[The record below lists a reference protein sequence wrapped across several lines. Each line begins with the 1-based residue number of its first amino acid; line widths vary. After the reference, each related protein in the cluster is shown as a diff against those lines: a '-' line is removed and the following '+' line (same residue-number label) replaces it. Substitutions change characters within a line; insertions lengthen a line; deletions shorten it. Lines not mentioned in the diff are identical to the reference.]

1 MSSVIIWDSETLPNN
16 NEETVI
22 LWKQYL
28 QSNSKNQI
36 SIPELIEKNADRL
49 KARYLTWVY
58 NLGDTKFGLLSV
70 VDALKIRNNLSY
82 WWMTPLAEKF
92 NFSKSPQIDDAI
104 RIMAFDEW
112 NISTQTKSIKLFTD
126 NITLAECLEIYCRC
140 KNIGFVWTRSTDS
153 RIRESVKSKISR
165 LLPNRAKVLIWLTR
179 YFVKRWSCRGIGIAK
194 WKYSAAKITFFSY
207 FDGLSDRTASEGKLE
222 NNYWGDLPSIL
233 QAAEKQTNWLHILSG
248 DSKSSVTSSAH
259 RLINQFNHSDNV
271 NQNHVLLDSFL
282 SIKIFFKTLQDWG
295 YLQNQL
301 KKIEKVIS
309 QTQSEGLQIWP
320 LFQNEYYK
328 TSRGIRTVENLLNL
342 NLFEKACSLLPE
354 QNIGVYL
361 FEQQPWE
368 FSLINTWKSNQHNK
382 LIGAQHTTVLFWDL
396 RYFADPRSYTD
407 ISPLRIPMPDKIAVN
422 GPISMTT
429 LSDAGYVKD
438 DLILTEALRY
448 QYIENY
454 KNKIKTK
461 RNNQVY
467 RILVLGDYS
476 VENTYH
482 QIKLLELAS
491 NLLNFEPKIMM
502 RPHPSCPI
510 ESKDLNIPEITNRSL
525 PELLLE
531 VDMVYTSASTSAA
544 VDAYCIGL
552 PVVSVLEPEK
562 LNLSPL
568 RGIPGVSFADTP
580 QKLARFIQSLH
591 EGDRGASDKIEFF
604 AMDSKLS
611 RWKSLLE
618 I

>member
-1 MSSVIIWDSETLPNN
+1 MSSIIIWDSETLPNN
-16 NEETVI
+16 NEKTII
-22 LWKQYL
+22 LWKQYR

-36 SIPELIEKNADRL
+36 SIPELIEKNANRL
-49 KARYLTWVY
+49 KARYLTWIY
-58 NLGDTKFGLLSV
+58 NLGKTNFGLLSV

-92 NFSKSPQIDDAI
+92 NFSKSPQINDAI

-112 NISTQTKSIKLFTD
+112 NISTDTKSIILVTH
-126 NITLAECLEIYCRC
+126 NIALAECLEIYSRC
-140 KNIGFVWTRSTDS
+140 KNIEFVWNRITDS
-153 RIRESVKSKISR
+153 RIRESAKSKISR
-165 LLPNRAKVLIWLTR
+165 LLPNRAKALIWLTR
-179 YFVKRWSCRGIGIAK
+179 YFIKRWSCRGIGIDK
-194 WKYSAAKITFFSY
+194 WKHSTAKITFFSY
-207 FDGLSDRTASEGKLE
+207 FDGLSLGSASEGKLE
-222 NNYWGDLPSIL
+222 NYYWGDLPSIL
-233 QAAEKQTNWLHILSG
+233 QAAEQQTNWLHILSG
-248 DSKSSVTSSAH
+248 DSKLSVTSSEH
-259 RLINQFNHSDNV
+259 RLINQFDHSDNI

-282 SIKIFFKTLQDWG
+282 SIKIFIKTLQDWG
-295 YLQNQL
+295 YLQNKL

-320 LFQNEYYK
+320 LFKNEYNK
-328 TSRGIRTVENLLNL
+328 TSLGIRTVENLLNL

-382 LIGAQHTTVLFWDL
+382 LIGAQHSTVLFWDL
-396 RYFADPRSYTD
+396 RYFSDPISYTN
-407 ISPLRIPMPDKIAVN
+407 ISPLRLPVPDKIAVN

-429 LSDAGYVKD
+429 FLDAGYVKN

-448 QYIENY
+448 QYIEIY
-454 KNKIKTK
+454 KDKIKAK
-461 RNNQVY
+461 KIKQKY
-467 RILVLGDYS
+467 QILVLGDYS
-476 VENTYH
+476 FENTYH
-482 QIKLLELAS
+482 QIKLLEQAID
-491 NLLNFEPKIMM
+491 LLNFQPRIIM

-510 ESKDLNIPEITNRSL
+510 DSRDFNFLEITKRSL
-525 PELLLE
+525 SELLVE
-531 VDMVYTSASTSAA
+531 VDMVYTSGSTSAA
-544 VDAYCIGL
+544 VDAYCMGL

-580 QKLARFIQSLH
+580 QKLSGFIQHLY
-591 EGDRGASDKIEFF
+591 EGDRNTKEKIEFF
-604 AMDSKLS
+604 TLNSKLS
-611 RWKSLLE
+611 LWKSLLE

>member
-1 MSSVIIWDSETLPNN
+1 MSSVIIWDSKTLPNN
-16 NEETVI
+16 NEDTVI

-92 NFSKSPQIDDAI
+92 NFSKSPQINDAI

-126 NITLAECLEIYCRC
+126 NIALAECLEIYCKCR
-140 KNIGFVWTRSTDS
+140 NIGFVWTRSTDS
-153 RIRESVKSKISR
+153 RIRESVKRKISR
-165 LLPNRAKVLIWLTR
+165 LLPHRAKVLIWLIR
-179 YFVKRWSCRGIGIAK
+179 YFVNRWSCRGIGIAK
-194 WKYSAAKITFFSY
+194 WKSSTAKITFFSY
-207 FDGLSDRTASEGKLE
+207 FDGLSDRTALEGKLE
-222 NNYWGDLPSIL
+222 NHYWGDLPSIL

-259 RLINQFNHSDNV
+259 RLINQFNHSNNV

-282 SIKIFFKTLQDWG
+282 SIKIFFKTLQDWS

-301 KKIEKVIS
+301 KKIEKVIA
-309 QTQSEGLQIWP
+309 QVQSEGLEIWP
-320 LFQNEYYK
+320 LFQNEYKK

-382 LIGAQHTTVLFWDL
+382 LIGAQHSTVLFWDL

-429 LSDAGYVKD
+429 LSDAGYEKD
-438 DLILTEALRY
+438 GLILTEALRY
-448 QYIENY
+448 QYIEHY
-454 KNKIKTK
+454 KDKIKAK
-461 RNNQVY
+461 RNKQKFQV
-467 RILVLGDYS
+467 LVLGDYS
-476 VENTYH
+476 FENTYH
-482 QIKLLELAS
+482 QIKLLELAID
-491 NLLNFEPKIMM
+491 LLNFKPKIVM

-510 ESKDLNIPEITNRSL
+510 DSWDFNILEVTKRSL
-525 PELLLE
+525 FELLLE
-531 VDMVYTSASTSAA
+531 VDMVYTSGSTSAA
-544 VDAYCIGL
+544 VEAYCMGL

-568 RGIPGVSFADTP
+568 RGISGVSFADTP
-580 QKLARFIQSLH
+580 QKLAGFIQH
-591 EGDRGASDKIEFF
+591 QYEGDRRTSDKIEFF
-604 AMDSKLS
+604 TLNSKLS

>member
-1 MSSVIIWDSETLPNN
+1 MSNVIIWDLKTLPNN
-16 NEETVI
+16 NEETII
-22 LWKQYL
+22 LWKQFR

-49 KARYLTWVY
+49 KARYLTWIY
-58 NLGDTKFGLLSV
+58 NLGETKFGLLSV

-92 NFSKSPQIDDAI
+92 NFSKSPQINDAI

-112 NISTQTKSIKLFTD
+112 NISTQTKSIILVTN
-126 NITLAECLEIYCRC
+126 NIALAECLEIYCRC
-140 KNIGFVWTRSTDS
+140 NNIRFVWTRSTDS
-153 RIRESVKSKISR
+153 RFRESVKSKISR
-165 LLPNRAKVLIWLTR
+165 LLPNRAKVLIWLIR
-179 YFVKRWSCRGIGIAK
+179 YFIKRWSCRGIGIIK
-194 WKYSAAKITFFSY
+194 WKHSTAKITFFSY
-207 FDGLSDRTASEGKLE
+207 FDGLSHRTASEGKLE
-222 NNYWGDLPSIL
+222 NHYWGDLPSIL

-259 RLINQFNHSDNV
+259 RLINQFNHSDNI

-295 YLQNQL
+295 HLQNQL

-320 LFQNEYYK
+320 LFQNEYNK
-328 TSRGIRTVENLLNL
+328 TSRRIRTVENLLNL

-382 LIGAQHTTVLFWDL
+382 LIGAQHATVLFWDL

-407 ISPLRIPMPDKIAVN
+407 ISPLRIPMPDKIAIN
-422 GPISMTT
+422 GPISMST

-491 NLLNFEPKIMM
+491 DLLNFNPKIIM

-510 ESKDLNIPEITNRSL
+510 ESRDYNIPEITNRSL

-591 EGDRGASDKIEFF
+591 ECDGGASDKIEFF
-604 AMDSKLS
+604 TMDSKLS